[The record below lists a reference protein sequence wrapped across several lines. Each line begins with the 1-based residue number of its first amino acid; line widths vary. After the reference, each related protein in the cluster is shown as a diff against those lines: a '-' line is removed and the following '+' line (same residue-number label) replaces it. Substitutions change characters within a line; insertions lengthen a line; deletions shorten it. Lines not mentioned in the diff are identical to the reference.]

1 MAQVEFDDRDRPLRL
16 FLVTGEARI
25 EAGLRGEDL
34 SALRLADDLS
44 ICGQRLFA
52 DLDGELV
59 RVSEQV
65 VEPVRILVGAGRRGE
80 YVDTDGL
87 NVEPNVHPRLF
98 ASTRL
103 EPVENC
109 IERRVI
115 EKLASSPHRERRPA
129 SLTERGELNQLV
141 VGLPDAPAM
150 RSRDRTDPTHHGV
163 ELDDG
168 KQTRADPGE
177 VVRRE
182 ERVDVERRLHFTSVI
197 DRAPGFLAGGPAQD
211 RAGQARILSVS
222 VKIG

>member
-1 MAQVEFDDRDRPLRL
+1 MAQVEFDDRDRPRRL
-16 FLVTGEARI
+16 FLVAGEARI

-34 SALRLADDLS
+34 SALRLGDDLS

-129 SLTERGELNQLV
+129 SLTERRTQSTRRRSARRPSRAQPRSDR
-141 VGLPDAPAM
+141 PDAPWGRARRREANAC
-150 RSRDRTDPTHHGV
+150 RSRRGC
-163 ELDDG
+163 
-168 KQTRADPGE
+168 QT
-177 VVRRE
+177 
-182 ERVDVERRLHFTSVI
+182 
-197 DRAPGFLAGGPAQD
+197 
-211 RAGQARILSVS
+211 
-222 VKIG
+222 